1 MGGVLVGWIAT
12 AVAAV
17 TGASAAVSNAIAQI
31 IVGVGTAAASQ
42 ALFRPRSP
50 RMPRQEVQVTVNQAA
65 GDRIRGYGAMRL
77 PGTRAFFDAK
87 DGRLRQVIVFHHGE
101 VHAIDAIRLG
111 DTEVTLDVDGWVTNE
126 PFTGNFVRIEQR
138 LGAPDQTAFALLMAA
153 YPTAWT
159 SDHRLRGLACLHV
172 AFVAPKIEYLTKVFP
187 QVENTPVRID
197 ARLSEVYDPRTQ
209 TTGYSTN
216 PALMIRDYLTHPDG
230 YRLSDDSIDD
240 ESFAVFANIC
250 DEPVPKIGGTQPRYA
265 AGGTYSLQEEPKEVL
280 KRLCDA
286 CDGQVYW
293 NAEGKVAIRGGVWT
307 APTVT
312 LTIDNITGFELEQG
326 SDRFAVFNTLRT
338 LYTDPSQ
345 DYQVVE
351 APRWADMADVAER
364 GEIPEELPLEM
375 VQDPAQAQRLA
386 KIYKHRRNPQWKGTI
401 RTDISGLNAR
411 YEPVVHIVIPELAI
425 DGDFAVDDHGIILD
439 GGTLVGCEIAVYSL
453 PDTAFAWNPETEEGQ
468 NPIDPPVVSD
478 TAIEVPTIS
487 SVVVEYRS
495 IGVSTTA
502 PVVVVTVDEP
512 IRQDLSLEGEIR
524 IQPAG
529 LWEAMTASE
538 LQAVSNVVVDG
549 EDYDVR
555 VRWRTAGNTAG
566 DWAADSITISI

>member
-65 GDRIRGYGAMRL
+65 GDRVRGYGVMRL
-77 PGTRAFFDAK
+77 SGTRAFFDAK
-87 DGRLRQVIVFHHGE
+87 DGRLRQVVVFHHGE
-101 VHAIDAIRLG
+101 VHSIDAIRLG
-111 DTEVTLDVDGWVTNE
+111 DTEVTIDVDGWVTNE
-126 PFTGNFVRIEQR
+126 PYTGNFVRIEQR
-138 LGAPDQTAFALLMAA
+138 TGDPDQTAFPLLMSA

-159 SDHRLRGLACLHV
+159 SDHRLRGLVCLHV
-172 AFVAPKIEYLTKVFP
+172 AFVAPKIEYLTKIFP
-187 QVENTPVRID
+187 QVENTPIRID
-197 ARLSEVYDPRTQ
+197 ARLSEVYDPRTA

-230 YRLSDDSIDD
+230 YRLSASDIDD
-240 ESFAVFANIC
+240 ASFSAFADIC
-250 DEPVPKIGGTQPRYA
+250 DASVPKIGGTQPRYT
-265 AGGTYSLQEEPKEVL
+265 AGGVYSLQEEPKEVL
-280 KRLCDA
+280 ARLCST
-286 CDGQVYW
+286 CDGQVYY
-293 NAEGKVAIRGGVWT
+293 NAAGKVAIRGGVWT
-307 APTVT
+307 APTVE
-312 LTIDNITGFELEQG
+312 LTIDNIIGFELEQG

-351 APRWADMADVAER
+351 APRWADTADVAER

-386 KIYKHRRNPQWKGTI
+386 KIHKHRRNPQWKGTI
-401 RTDISGLNAR
+401 RTDISGMDAR
-411 YEPVVHIVIPELAI
+411 YEPVIHLIIPELAI
-425 DGDFAVDDHGIILD
+425 DDDFAVDDHGIVLE

-453 PDTAFAWNPETEEGQ
+453 PESAFSWNPATEEGQ
-468 NPIDPPVVSD
+468 NPVAPPVVSD
-478 TAIEVPTIS
+478 ATIETPTID
-487 SVVVEYRS
+487 SVAVEYRS

-502 PVVVVTVDEP
+502 PVVVVTVDAP
-512 IRQDLSLEGEIR
+512 VRQDLTLEGQIR
-524 IQPAG
+524 LQPSG
-529 LWEAMTASE
+529 PWEAMTASD

-566 DWAADSITISI
+566 DWADDSITISI